1 MVNVWQRGHKI
12 KYGREYHRKMSTA
25 DQSKKM
31 SNLEYQATSFF
42 FYFTFVQEMIRSTK
56 MG

>member
-25 DQSKKM
+25 DERKCQ
-31 SNLEYQATSFF
+31 
-42 FYFTFVQEMIRSTK
+42 I
-56 MG
+56 